1 MSRPSILL
9 LPALLAGCSG
19 LPRDPGGTTDRI
31 VSTHVL
37 RAGAA
42 ENPPW
47 VRIEDGI
54 PKGIEP
60 DIVRA
65 FAATLGARV
74 EWTVNGET
82 PLAEAA
88 EKSRLDLLVSGAT
101 RKSPWA
107 KKLGA
112 SQAYAAVPKGEKRLL
127 LAATGENQLL
137 LRLDRFLGE
146 HKAVIEARAEAAQ

>member
-1 MSRPSILL
+1 MLFRLS
-9 LPALLAGCSG
+9 ALLGIALLSGCGAATSD
-19 LPRDPGGTTDRI
+19 LPRDPRDATEHI
-31 VSTHVL
+31 LSEHVL

-47 VRIEDGI
+47 VRTG
-54 PKGIEP
+54 KGEPEGLEP

-65 FAATLGARV
+65 FARSLGARV

-88 EKSRLDLLVSGAT
+88 EKGGLDLLVSGAT

-112 SQAYAAVPKGEKRLL
+112 SQIYATTHGKEKRIL

-137 LRLDRFLGE
+137 LRLDRFLAA
-146 HKAVIEARAEAAQ
+146 HK